1 MNKDEKIYIAG
12 HRGMVGSALSRKL
25 KKIGYQNVI
34 QRYHNELDLTCQQEV
49 VTFFDNQRP
58 DYVFLAAAKV
68 GGFWPTITIQLSSF
82 TRI

>member
-25 KKIGYQNVI
+25 KKIGYQNLI
-34 QRYHNELDLTCQQEV
+34 QRSHNELDLTCQQEV